1 MRAVHTVARL
11 GTENSICLGSLL
23 HCSISTPTSTHVV
36 AATSSSV
43 HCISGTQT
51 HKRAFRCKSCPSFP
65 RRLLR
70 LIMEKPHATSIT
82 ISLWIK
88 QRPAV
93 RSSHALRPNYS
104 ADDLVVRVRLRG
116 LLCGKQLDEWFIEI
130 RDKPL
135 FFAHQHA
142 APGYLH
148 GNAQTSFSWDLKHME
163 LKGTDAGQGI
173 PELTK
178 TQRLTAPSEW
188 QII

>member
-1 MRAVHTVARL
+1 MSDWHLFWPSGMRAVHTVARL
-11 GTENSICLGSLL
+11 GTENSICFGSLL

-51 HKRAFRCKSCPSFP
+51 HKRAFRCKSCPSFA

-104 ADDLVVRVRLRG
+104 ADDLVVHVRLRG

-135 FFAHQHA
+135 FL
-142 APGYLH
+142 P
-148 GNAQTSFSWDLKHME
+148 TSTLLLVICMATHRPHLAE
-163 LKGTDAGQGI
+163 T
-173 PELTK
+173 
-178 TQRLTAPSEW
+178 
-188 QII
+188 